1 MDNEQSNI
9 NLSMSLNQLDVP
21 KYLDEHTCSKISTF
35 AGFDFKHVA
44 VLAML
49 YLLTILYMVIF

>member
-1 MDNEQSNI
+1 
-9 NLSMSLNQLDVP
+9 MSLNQLDVP